1 MAMKI
6 SGKTSTSTSFRL
18 IKELDIHYSGSVK
31 KSLAI
36 ICVILSAPFLPFL
49 TPANAAI
56 VTFGSSTGTAQYAST
71 NFGQTF
77 TMPAA
82 GGDLISISNVFVAF
96 RGSTGLGVVQT
107 KLYTSPIKTTL
118 LATASNT
125 CSDNVSDFD
134 NFQGVNC
141 TFNFSGVTLTGSTGY
156 YFEVTR
162 ISGEGAFYMWQYS
175 TNGYAGGDMYQNGT
189 LYAGWDNRFTVTYN
203 TVSNATSSY
212 SISDTT
218 FVFRKASNISFQSN
232 VAGKARFRANGKNI
246 GGCVSLM
253 LTSGNSFTVTC
264 PYRPT
269 SRRTVTISI
278 FFAPTDS
285 SYTSQNF
292 TSGQIRVSNRNV
304 ARG

>member
-1 MAMKI
+1 MKKFLTI
-6 SGKTSTSTSFRL
+6 L
-18 IKELDIHYSGSVK
+18 
-31 KSLAI
+31 
-36 ICVILSAPFLPFL
+36 CVILTVPFSPFLS
-49 TPANAAI
+49 AASAAT
-56 VTFGSSTGTAQYAST
+56 VTFGSATGTALKAST

-77 TMPAA
+77 TMPAT
-82 GGDLISISNVFVAF
+82 GGDLLSISNVFVAF

-107 KLYTSPIKTTL
+107 KLYTSPTKTTL

-156 YFEVTR
+156 YFEVAR
-162 ISGEGAFYMWQYS
+162 ISGEGAFYMWQFN

-189 LYAGWDNRFTVTYN
+189 LFAGWDNRFTVSYN

-232 VAGKARFRANGKNI
+232 VAGKVRFRANGKNI

-253 LTSGNSFTVTC
+253 LTSANSLTVTC

-269 SRRTVTISI
+269 SRRTVTVSI
-278 FFAPTDS
+278 FFVPTDS
-285 SYTSQNF
+285 SYTPQNF
-292 TSGQIRVSNRNV
+292 ISGQIRVSNRNV